1 MGKGQAPQE
10 DLLKELIGRA
20 KDGDSKAY
28 GKIFRLCYEDIFDY
42 IARRVGNRVDAE
54 DLTMQVF
61 AKGLKAVGSYEE
73 RGLSVKAWLYRIAHN
88 AVVDHF
94 RIQKPSVDLDEVGE
108 IADGTDVEALI
119 YKQEERHGLYR
130 EIAGL
135 PVAQAEVLIL
145 RFIEDRS
152 VAETAM
158 ILEKKEVTV
167 RALQFKGIKNLRL
180 RLAPD
185 NGNGTTS
192 TDSTL
197 ASETGAK

>member
-1 MGKGQAPQE
+1 MGKAPQE
-10 DLLKELIGRA
+10 DLLKDLIARA
-20 KDGDSKAY
+20 RDGDGRAY
-28 GKIFRLCYEDIFDY
+28 GKIFRLCYEDMFDY

-94 RIQKPSVDLDEVGE
+94 RIQKPTVDLEEIGE

-119 YKQEERHGLYR
+119 SRQEEQQTLYR
-130 EIAGL
+130 EIADL

-167 RALQFKGIKNLRL
+167 RALQFKGIKNLRQ
-180 RLAPD
+180 RLVPVQENSVAE
-185 NGNGTTS
+185 NGQY
-192 TDSTL
+192 L
-197 ASETGAK
+197 ESETGGR